1 MQRYEFFSIFV
12 QHNQTNMEQNVI
24 QKNMWNTAG
33 KAGLVL
39 GGISIAYLFI
49 SQWMGQAELPAFLTV
64 ILSGVL
70 WIAKFGGCIW
80 FMMYFMKAFAAENP
94 EADNNRTFKLG
105 VATAFLSALVYSAF
119 SFANVAFISSDL
131 FTEQMDMLMQQMAPM
146 MDSNTAAQMDKTM
159 QHLPQLTFFSN
170 LIYCFI
176 FGTILSFALSR
187 SIPSRNPFADYKPE
201 DK

>member
-1 MQRYEFFSIFV
+1 
-12 QHNQTNMEQNVI
+12 MEQNVI

-39 GGISIAYLFI
+39 GGISTAYLFI

-80 FMMYFMKAFAAENP
+80 FMMYFMKKFAKQNP
-94 EADNNRTFKLG
+94 SVQNSTTYRFGLAAS
-105 VATAFLSALVYSAF
+105 VLSALVYAAA
-119 SFANVAFISSDL
+119 SFANSAFISA
-131 FTEQMDMLMQQMAPM
+131 DMIAENTKVLMEQMAPM
-146 MDSNTAAQMDKTM
+146 MDSNTATQMDKTM
-159 QHLPQLTFFSN
+159 QNLPQLTFFSN

-187 SIPSRNPFADYKPE
+187 SIPSRDPFADYKPE

>member
-1 MQRYEFFSIFV
+1 M
-12 QHNQTNMEQNVI
+12 NMEQNVI

-39 GGISIAYLFI
+39 GGLSTAYLFLTQGI
-49 SQWMGQAELPAFLTV
+49 GQAELPAFLTS
-64 ILSGVL
+64 ILTIVL
-70 WIAKFGGCIW
+70 WVVKFGGCIW
-80 FMMYFMKAFAAENP
+80 FMMYFMRKFVSENP
-94 EADNNRTFKLG
+94 EADNGNTFKLG
-105 VATAFLSALVYSAF
+105 IAMAFLSALVYSAF
-119 SFANVAFISSDL
+119 SFANVAFLFPDL

-159 QHLPQLTFFSN
+159 QNLPQLTFFSN

-187 SIPSRNPFADYKPE
+187 SIPNRDPFADYKPE

>member
-12 QHNQTNMEQNVI
+12 PHKHMNMEQNVI

-39 GGISIAYLFI
+39 GGISTAY
-49 SQWMGQAELPAFLTV
+49 MFLTQW
-64 ILSGVL
+64 IGHAEIPALLAGGASIVL
-70 WIAKFGGCIW
+70 WGTKFGGCIW
-80 FMMYFMKAFAAENP
+80 FMLHFMKTFASENP

-105 VATAFLSALVYSAF
+105 VAMSFLSALVYSAF
-119 SFANVAFISSDL
+119 SFANVAFLNPDL
-131 FTEQMDMLMQQMAPM
+131 FAEQMNTLMQQMSPM
-146 MDSNTAAQMDKTM
+146 MDSNTLAEIDKTM
-159 QHLPQLTFFSN
+159 QNLPQLTFFSN
-170 LIYCFI
+170 LIYCTI